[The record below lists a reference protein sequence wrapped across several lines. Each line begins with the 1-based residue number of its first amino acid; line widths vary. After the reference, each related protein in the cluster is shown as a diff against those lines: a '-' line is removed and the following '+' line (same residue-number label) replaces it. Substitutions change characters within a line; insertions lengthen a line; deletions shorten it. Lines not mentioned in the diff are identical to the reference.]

1 MRKIVLTALFA
12 AGIGLAGVAGAAAA
26 PASPTLN
33 DAAPGIT
40 LYTPAQVV
48 IVGPRRYRRHRHRVC
63 RPVRRCYYTRHHRRV
78 CSVRTVCYW
87 RY

>member
-33 DAAPGIT
+33 GVAPAS
-40 LYTPAQVV
+40 LVTPAQVV
-48 IVGPRRYRRHRHRVC
+48 IVGPRRYRRPRHRVC
-63 RPVRRCYYTRHHRRV
+63 RPVRRCYYTRHRRV
-78 CSVRTVCYW
+78 CTVRTVCYW